1 MGRALGRRG
10 SVSECP
16 ETEMTGEN
24 TVMNEKATTST
35 EDYLASIEK
44 ITEEKGNCRSVDVAE
59 DLSVARASVS
69 IAVKKLIEEG
79 YVVFGSEHEL
89 KLTAEGKKIADN
101 VLKRRT
107 VLIDGL
113 LRMGVSEENAKRDAH
128 RMEHAIS
135 EETLN
140 KLMEALSKE

>member
-1 MGRALGRRG
+1 
-10 SVSECP
+10 
-16 ETEMTGEN
+16 
-24 TVMNEKATTST
+24 MNEKATTST

-44 ITEEKGNCRSVDVAE
+44 ITEKSGICRSVDVAE

-79 YVVFGSEHEL
+79 YVVFGPEHEL
-89 KLTAEGKKIADN
+89 KLTTEGKRIADS
-101 VLKRRT
+101 VLKRRQ
-107 VLIDGL
+107 VLTYGL
-113 LRMGVSEENAKRDAH
+113 RRMGVSKENAERDAH

-140 KLMEALSKE
+140 KLMEELSKG

>member
-1 MGRALGRRG
+1 
-10 SVSECP
+10 
-16 ETEMTGEN
+16 
-24 TVMNEKATTST
+24 MNEKATTST

-44 ITEEKGNCRSVDVAE
+44 ITEKNGVCRSVDVAD

-79 YVVFGSEHEL
+79 YVTFGPEHEL
-89 KLTAEGKKIADN
+89 NLTAEGRKIADS
-101 VLKRRT
+101 VLKRRQ
-107 VLIDGL
+107 VLTYGL
-113 LRMGVSEENAKRDAH
+113 RRIGVSKENAERDAH

-140 KLMEALSKE
+140 KLIEELSKE